1 MNTST
6 PADLHVRLTLAQSSL
21 VLEALMEQPF
31 KKVFEIIGS
40 LNQQAQQ
47 FYQSPADKN
56 NAQLFLISKNDFATC
71 IKALG
76 ELPYNRVSG
85 LIQNLHQQ
93 LHTQLFATD
102 AAGDDAGA
110 TKVVV
115 DTETVS

>member
-1 MNTST
+1 MNTS
-6 PADLHVRLTLAQSSL
+6 AAQNVQVYLTLAHSSL

-31 KKVFEIIGS
+31 KKVFEIIGA

-56 NAQLFLISKNDFATC
+56 SAQLFLMSKNDFAIC

-93 LHTQLFATD
+93 LQTQLFTTD
-102 AAGDDAGA
+102 AAGDDMGA
-110 TKVVV
+110 NTVVV
-115 DTETVS
+115 AAETVS